1 MTRKKVAVYTGTFD
15 PIHDG
20 HIAFMQ
26 SALQQLEL
34 ECIVLIPEK
43 TPRGKQ
49 NVSPINHRIAMAK
62 LATKGMP
69 VVVQKLNA
77 DTARFSDIKS
87 LVGAAVYDLHLMI
100 GSDVALTLKTWPE
113 LGTIAKNMKF
123 IIGIR
128 SNDEAARMHT
138 LMAHLE
144 VNPDR
149 YTCIQTT
156 AAHSSSSQVRS
167 GQARFLASIE
177 QYIQKHHL
185 YTL

>member
-1 MTRKKVAVYTGTFD
+1 
-15 PIHDG
+15 
-20 HIAFMQ
+20 
-26 SALQQLEL
+26 
-34 ECIVLIPEK
+34 
-43 TPRGKQ
+43 
-49 NVSPINHRIAMAK
+49 MAR
-62 LATKGMP
+62 LATSTMP
-69 VVVQKLNA
+69 ALVQELTT
-77 DTARFSDIKS
+77 DTATFSSIT
-87 LVGAAVYDLHLMI
+87 DLFGTERPDLYLMI

-113 LGTIAKNMKF
+113 FSRITQSMKF

-144 VNPDR
+144 VSPDR
-149 YTCIQTT
+149 YTYIQTT